1 MPENMTLRALLAA
14 ACLLATA
21 GCVTIWPVG
30 VAAPATRDEPAVKA
44 AQAASAK
51 DAAQAPE
58 RQDAAAPPAPAAAP
72 PAPAAAPSAP
82 VAAVATGPQP
92 DAVIKLSPGSE
103 RLAPDMELRL
113 ARIAEAAR
121 RDERLMLRLA
131 SYVPDG
137 GSPSV
142 NLLRAEQSLQ
152 LVRKRLVDMAVNPRR
167 IVMAPFGGE
176 YTTARDERR
185 HWVEI
190 YLIRPRL

>member
-1 MPENMTLRALLAA
+1 MRESATLSVLLAA
-14 ACLLATA
+14 ACLATA
-21 GCVTIWPVG
+21 GCVTTAPSG
-30 VAAPATRDEPAVKA
+30 LAGPAAQEEPATGRT
-44 AQAASAK
+44 QAASAGRE
-51 DAAQAPE
+51 APAPV
-58 RQDAAAPPAPAAAP
+58 RQGAVAPPAPAAA
-72 PAPAAAPSAP
+72 APA
-82 VAAVATGPQP
+82 GPQP

-103 RLAPDMELRL
+103 RLAPEMEARL
-113 ARIAEAAR
+113 AKIAEAAR
-121 RDERLMLRLA
+121 RDERVMLRLE

-142 NLLRAEQSLQ
+142 NLLRAEQSLH
-152 LVRKRLVDMAVNPRR
+152 LVKKRLVDMAVNPRR